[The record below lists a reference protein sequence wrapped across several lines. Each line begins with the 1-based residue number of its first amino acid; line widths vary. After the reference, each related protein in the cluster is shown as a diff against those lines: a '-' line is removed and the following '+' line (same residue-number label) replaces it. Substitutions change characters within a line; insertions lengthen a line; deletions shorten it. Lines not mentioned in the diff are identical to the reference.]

1 MIKIVFD
8 KQALQWYN
16 IPRNQ
21 NDFKDSQKEKTVRA
35 FLAMCLFMPLTM
47 SSVVAE
53 EKMEF
58 DFKLND
64 QGKWCG
70 KFYSNRWSNNLRYQC
85 KFQDEWE
92 RLGVTFPDT
101 VREFK
106 RVVIGEPI
114 LGNDAT
120 IRG

>member
-1 MIKIVFD
+1 MKALLAALMI
-8 KQALQWYN
+8 
-16 IPRNQ
+16 
-21 NDFKDSQKEKTVRA
+21 
-35 FLAMCLFMPLTM
+35 MPLTM
-47 SSVVAE
+47 SSVVAGE
-53 EKMEF
+53 KEKMEL

-70 KFYSNRWSNNLRYQC
+70 KFYSNRWSNNMRYQC
-85 KFQDEWE
+85 KYKDEWE

-101 VREFK
+101 VPEFK

-114 LGNDAT
+114 LGADAK

>member
-1 MIKIVFD
+1 MKALLAALMI
-8 KQALQWYN
+8 
-16 IPRNQ
+16 
-21 NDFKDSQKEKTVRA
+21 
-35 FLAMCLFMPLTM
+35 MPLTM
-47 SSVVAE
+47 SQVVAE
-53 EKMEF
+53 EKAEF

-101 VREFK
+101 EELEKMVDFDT
-106 RVVIGEPI
+106 PI
-114 LGNDAT
+114 VNGGS

>member
-1 MIKIVFD
+1 MR
-8 KQALQWYN
+8 AL
-16 IPRNQ
+16 
-21 NDFKDSQKEKTVRA
+21 
-35 FLAMCLFMPLTM
+35 LAMCLFMPMAM

-58 DFKLND
+58 NFKLND

-70 KFYSNRWSNNLRYQC
+70 KFYSNRWSNNMRYQC

-92 RLGVTFPDT
+92 RLGVKFPSEVPETKLVDLKT
-101 VREFK
+101 
-106 RVVIGEPI
+106 PI
-114 LGNDAT
+114 VDSAT

>member
-1 MIKIVFD
+1 MKALLAALMI
-8 KQALQWYN
+8 
-16 IPRNQ
+16 
-21 NDFKDSQKEKTVRA
+21 
-35 FLAMCLFMPLTM
+35 MPLTM
-47 SSVVAE
+47 SQVVAE
-53 EKMEF
+53 EKAEF
-58 DFKLND
+58 DFKLNE

-101 VREFK
+101 EELEKMVDFDT
-106 RVVIGEPI
+106 PI
-114 LGNDAT
+114 VSGGS

>member
-1 MIKIVFD
+1 MKALLAALMI
-8 KQALQWYN
+8 
-16 IPRNQ
+16 
-21 NDFKDSQKEKTVRA
+21 
-35 FLAMCLFMPLTM
+35 MPLTM
-47 SSVVAE
+47 SQVVAE

-70 KFYSNRWSNNLRYQC
+70 KFYSNRWSNNMRYQC
-85 KFQDEWE
+85 KYKDEWE

-101 VREFK
+101 VPEFK

-114 LGNDAT
+114 LGADAK

>member
-1 MIKIVFD
+1 MTNNSYSAIIFLEIKVIS
-8 KQALQWYN
+8 K
-16 IPRNQ
+16 IHR
-21 NDFKDSQKEKTVRA
+21 KEKTVKA
-35 FLAMCLFMPLTM
+35 LLAALMIMPLTM
-47 SSVVAE
+47 SQVVAE
-53 EKMEF
+53 EKAEF
-58 DFKLND
+58 DFKLNE

-101 VREFK
+101 EELEKMVDFDTPL
-106 RVVIGEPI
+106 VSSG
-114 LGNDAT
+114 T